1 MGNQTVTPPSPPH
14 SACLPSCGQ
23 PTAGTFFHA
32 NGCPNNLMRTNP
44 PSPPQSAEEAYRE
57 AQARRRDWSC
67 LMFRVY
73 GRPLDKHVQA
83 VRDAECAMEAA
94 LDACIRAV
102 LRERGHVRRCNCY
115 DDVTNRLTNPCD
127 SRCAWPAWLPEEIK

>member
-44 PSPPQSAEEAYRE
+44 PSPPQSAERMYNEVRNCINRVSSLKM
-57 AQARRRDWSC
+57 QRDI
-67 LMFRVY
+67 
-73 GRPLDKHVQA
+73 H
-83 VRDAECAMEAA
+83 AA

-102 LRERGHVRRCNCY
+102 IAEWGHRAGCGCEQTEGGGWN
-115 DDVTNRLTNPCD
+115 LE
-127 SRCAWPAWLPEEIK
+127 SECAPPSWLPEVRDGK